1 MPEPTQ
7 IRLKIE
13 QKGVLSITLNRPEK
27 CNALNIRLLEEL
39 ARAVETA
46 KLKKGLRVIIIRGEG
61 KAFCA
66 GLDLKEAMDH
76 SVSHHSAEL
85 IARVL
90 RSIYLS
96 PLFTIAAVHG
106 AAVAGG
112 AGLMSACDYIVA
124 AEGTTIAYPE
134 TRRGLVPGLVMTILR
149 RQVSERRIRE
159 LVLLA
164 ENVTPERALD
174 LGIIN
179 KIVKDEDLTKEALS
193 IAKLALQGSPQAIAH
208 TKELLD
214 DLYPASL
221 SQDLE
226 HALRHHMEARRS
238 NEGKEGVEAFL
249 KKRVPAWAE
258 E

>member
-7 IRLKIE
+7 IRLQME
-13 QKGVLSITLNRPEK
+13 QKGVLCITLNRPEK
-27 CNALNIRLLEEL
+27 CNALSIRLLEEL
-39 ARAVETA
+39 CRAVETA

-76 SVSHHSAEL
+76 SISHHSAEL

-90 RSIYLS
+90 RSIYVS

-106 AAVAGG
+106 VTCAGG

-149 RQVSERRIRE
+149 RQLSERRIRE

-164 ENVTPERALD
+164 ENIHTDRALE

-179 KIVKDEDLTKEALS
+179 KVVPIEALLEEAIK
-193 IAKLALQGSPQAIAH
+193 IAQIAMKGAPQAIAH
-208 TKELLD
+208 TKELLE

-238 NEGKEGVEAFL
+238 DEGKEGVSAFMN
-249 KKRVPAWAE
+249 KRDPAWIA
-258 E
+258 

>member
-1 MPEPTQ
+1 MPKLTQ
-7 IRLKIE
+7 ISVEVE
-13 QKGVLSITLNRPEK
+13 QGSILCVTLNRPEK

-39 ARAVETA
+39 CHTVEKA
-46 KLKKGLRVIIIRGEG
+46 PSKKGIRVILLRGEG
-61 KAFCA
+61 KVFCA

-76 SVSHHSAEL
+76 SISHHSAEL
-85 IARVL
+85 IARLL

-96 PLFTIAAVHG
+96 PLFTIAAIHG

-124 AEGTTIAYPE
+124 AKGTTIAYPE

-159 LVLLA
+159 MVLLA
-164 ENVTPERALD
+164 ENISPERALD

-179 KIVKDEDLTKEALS
+179 KVVEPEDLMKESLE
-193 IAKLALQGSPQAIAH
+193 IAKIVLKGSPEAIAH
-208 TKELLD
+208 TKELMD

-238 NEGKEGVEAFL
+238 SQGQEGVKAFME
-249 KKRVPAWAE
+249 KREPSWVE
-258 E
+258 